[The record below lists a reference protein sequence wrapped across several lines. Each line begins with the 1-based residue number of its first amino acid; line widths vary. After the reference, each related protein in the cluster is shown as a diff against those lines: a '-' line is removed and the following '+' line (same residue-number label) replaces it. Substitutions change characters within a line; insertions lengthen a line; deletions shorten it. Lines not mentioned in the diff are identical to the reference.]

1 VATWRQSAVL
11 VRIEL
16 ASLGTHVGTSLVIVI
31 GMACVVGVMASTLAM
46 RAGLVH
52 VYDASGD
59 ARRALVLSEKSP
71 SEYSAVILPSTVGT
85 ILDGPGLAKD
95 SKGQVLGDAEVLFR
109 VIPPPGAYWPP
120 ISVEG
125 IGAQGTALRPNFR
138 VVAGRMFKPGLH
150 EMLIGRRAQSVYRF
164 RIGDPVTMRNGD
176 WKIAGV
182 FTSGG
187 DVLES
192 GMLADAVTLMASEQ
206 IGAFGSVLVQLERP
220 AAFESFEHWLST
232 NPAFSLTAERQAH
245 YYARVM
251 GDYLQY
257 LNFFAYFVGAIM
269 SLGALLGSINIFY
282 GVVSTR
288 RTEIAT
294 FRAVGYRALPVAAS
308 LMIEAVALSLLG
320 AVVGLAVAW
329 LLFDGRQTVTGA
341 GIFNM
346 AVSPQVMALCAGW
359 VVVLSVVGSLAPALR
374 AARLPVS
381 VALRAT

>member
-1 VATWRQSAVL
+1 VTAWRQSAAL
-11 VRIEL
+11 VRIEFT
-16 ASLGTHVGTSLVIVI
+16 SLRARGGSSLVIVV

-46 RAGLVH
+46 RAGLVR

-59 ARRALVLSEKSP
+59 AGRALVLSEKSP
-71 SEYSAVILPSTVGT
+71 SEYSAAIMPSTIGT
-85 ILDGPGLAKD
+85 ILNAPGLAKD
-95 SKGQVLGDAEVLFR
+95 SNGRVLGDAEVLLR
-109 VIPPPGAYWPP
+109 VIPPPGKYWPP

-125 IGAQGTALRPNFR
+125 IGAQGAALRPNFHI
-138 VVAGRMFKPGLH
+138 VAGRMFKPGLH
-150 EMLIGRRAQSVYRF
+150 EMLVGRRAQSVYHF

-176 WKIAGV
+176 WKVVGV
-182 FTSGG
+182 FSSGG

-192 GMLADAVTLMASEQ
+192 GMLSDALTLMASEQ
-206 IGAFGSVLVQLERP
+206 IGAFASVLVQLQTP
-220 AAFESFEHWLST
+220 TAFEPFRRWLTT
-232 NPAFSLTAERQAH
+232 NPAFTLTAERQAH

-251 GDYLQY
+251 GDYLEY

-282 GVVSTR
+282 GVVSAR
-288 RTEIAT
+288 RIEIAT

-308 LMIEAVALSLLG
+308 VMIEAVALSIVGAGVGLG
-320 AVVGLAVAW
+320 AAW

-341 GIFNM
+341 GIFDM
-346 AVSPQVMALCAGW
+346 AVSPQVMASCTGW
-359 VVVLSVVGSLAPALR
+359 VVVLSLLGSVAPALR